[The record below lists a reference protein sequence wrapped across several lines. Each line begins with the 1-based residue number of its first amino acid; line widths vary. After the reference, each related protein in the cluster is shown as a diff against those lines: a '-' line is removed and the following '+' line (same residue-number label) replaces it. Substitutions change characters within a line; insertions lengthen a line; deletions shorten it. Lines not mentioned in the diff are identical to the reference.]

1 MDAAW
6 PSLMGVD
13 PRDLQLN
20 RTESYDLNI
29 SPQENS
35 SNGIQ
40 YNDDSWPNVQAST
53 GGFMQTALAGPH
65 LISAS
70 LMSRCQPSVEIIKSM
85 VHQVAHQIPIIE
97 QADTDLCSIRA

>member
-65 LISAS
+65 LDIGVFD
-70 LMSRCQPSVEIIKSM
+70 VEM
-85 VHQVAHQIPIIE
+85 PALGGNYQINGAPG
-97 QADTDLCSIRA
+97 S